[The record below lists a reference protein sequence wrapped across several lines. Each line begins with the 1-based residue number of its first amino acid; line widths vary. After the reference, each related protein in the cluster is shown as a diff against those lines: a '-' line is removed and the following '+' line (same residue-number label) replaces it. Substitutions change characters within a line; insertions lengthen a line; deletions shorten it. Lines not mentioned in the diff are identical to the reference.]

1 MAIELHLLLRQR
13 QRFAGG
19 NADHQFDEI
28 EAGDAFGDGVFHLE
42 AGIHFKEV
50 EAAISPGDELHRA
63 GAEIADVAGQ
73 GDGLF
78 AHRLAHFRRDE
89 RGGGFFHHLLVAALD
104 RTIALVQIE
113 DVALLVADQLDFD
126 VARLFDELLDEHAVI
141 TKAGQCFAA
150 DAVKAFAHVSFAP
163 RQAHAL
169 AAAAGRSLHH
179 HRIADASSDFDRVF
193 GAGDFTDK
201 AGDDADAGG
210 LCAALALDL
219 VAHGGDGGGRWAD
232 EGDAGGAERF
242 DEAGAFRQEAIAG
255 VDSFGACRLAGG
267 DDLVGDQIGFGSWR
281 RADVH
286 GLIGFA
292 HMQGLGIGIGIDGHC
307 LDAHR
312 AGRTD
317 HAAGNL
323 TAVGNQD
330 FREQGVWL
338 PSARMIAP

>member
-1 MAIELHLLLRQR
+1 M
-13 QRFAGG
+13 
-19 NADHQFDEI
+19 
-28 EAGDAFGDGVFHLE
+28 
-42 AGIHFKEV
+42 
-50 EAAISPGDELHRA
+50 
-63 GAEIADVAGQ
+63 
-73 GDGLF
+73 
-78 AHRLAHFRRDE
+78 
-89 RGGGFFHHLLVAALD
+89 AALD

-126 VARLFDELLDEHAVI
+126 VARLFDELFDEHAI
-141 TKAGQCFAA
+141 IAETGQCFAA
-150 DAVKAFAHVSFAP
+150 DAVKTFAHVSFAP

-179 HRIADASSDFDRVF
+179 HRIADASGDFDRVF